1 MTLAWSF
8 EEVNQLNIDLASI
21 LDGLDLDEDI
31 VEFAK
36 GILAFDGQAL
46 TTIEGNLSL
55 TLGLGLEYDK
65 QKKDKNIYIK
75 GNTGLEVGFSAEVNL
90 EFDATIGPLPAFVEV
105 LATIDNLGEL
115 LQIKFGL
122 DERKNYYLSP
132 DRTLARTGYEVV
144 SSVSKLVDSISPSV
158 AGGFVANI
166 NAKFGGGLG
175 SASLIISAS
184 DLNGKSWA
192 ILIERNNSSLFL
204 TFCHRIN
211 IMSYLI
217 ALAAKK
223 QEGLS
228 IIYTASVVETPSL
241 LTILLMDPAAIVD
254 AVDDVFKA
262 ANDLSFGRTGI
273 VTRFNLPFVG
283 GAVSRAL
290 KAGSSDNFLER
301 ARRLVVGTMSEVID
315 TYDDE
320 ESTGTV
326 ADLVADILS
335 DLLDDV
341 LRGNINVT
349 YYEHV
354 GNATVGS
361 DVYDE
366 SKTIK
371 SLMW

>member
-1 MTLAWSF
+1 M
-8 EEVNQLNIDLASI
+8 
-21 LDGLDLDEDI
+21 
-31 VEFAK
+31 
-36 GILAFDGQAL
+36 
-46 TTIEGNLSL
+46 
-55 TLGLGLEYDK
+55 
-65 QKKDKNIYIK
+65 
-75 GNTGLEVGFSAEVNL
+75 
-90 EFDATIGPLPAFVEV
+90 
-105 LATIDNLGEL
+105 
-115 LQIKFGL
+115 
-122 DERKNYYLSP
+122 
-132 DRTLARTGYEVV
+132 
-144 SSVSKLVDSISPSV
+144 
-158 AGGFVANI
+158 
-166 NAKFGGGLG
+166 
-175 SASLIISAS
+175 
-184 DLNGKSWA
+184 
-192 ILIERNNSSLFL
+192 
-204 TFCHRIN
+204 
-211 IMSYLI
+211 
-217 ALAAKK
+217 AAKK

-228 IIYTASVVETPSL
+228 IIYTASVVEIPSL